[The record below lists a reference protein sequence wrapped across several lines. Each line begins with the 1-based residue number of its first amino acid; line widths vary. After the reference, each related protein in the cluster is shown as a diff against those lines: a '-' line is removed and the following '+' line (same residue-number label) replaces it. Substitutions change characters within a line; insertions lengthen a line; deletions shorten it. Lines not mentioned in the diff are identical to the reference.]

1 MCRRATGLACLLAAA
16 GCAPAPSPAHCASD
30 ATYLPGAQP
39 RSAAGYRYHVAAGPG
54 AEQLC
59 VEVDLPPGP
68 AARAWT
74 GDPSTL
80 PFVRDV
86 GVVRDGAF
94 VPAAA
99 GQGGWLVPACGAGCR
114 LRYRLLLGDAA
125 RALSDIDHATI
136 GDGAI
141 VAPPSAWLLRPRDV
155 RAPFVLRV
163 TPSPGESFVSGL
175 ALSPDGDGFRGD
187 VGALDDTPYAA
198 FGAFSVTRKRV
209 GGGLVDVAFFNGRP
223 APAIETWV
231 DRALGAV
238 AAYYQRFPID
248 HAALGVRLAPGAGVY
263 GGHTMGDGGGT
274 VLVTVGTSTDTAK
287 LADDWML
294 VHELIHVSFPDVATP
309 WIEEGLATYLE
320 PIVRVRAGLCDA
332 DEVWRSLVEG
342 LPQGQPEAGDGG
354 LDVTDTWGRRYWGG
368 ALFWFI
374 ADVEIRKRTGNA
386 RSLDDALLAVNRSG
400 GNVSQRWDLDRVLA
414 LADAGT
420 GAEILGP
427 LRKRMG
433 KAPVTVDL
441 ASVWKSLGVSQVAGK
456 MVYDDAAPLAA
467 VRKGI
472 LGGKP
477 R

>member
-1 MCRRATGLACLLAAA
+1 
-16 GCAPAPSPAHCASD
+16 
-30 ATYLPGAQP
+30 
-39 RSAAGYRYHVAAGPG
+39 
-54 AEQLC
+54 
-59 VEVDLPPGP
+59 VDLPPAP
-68 AARAWT
+68 LARAWA
-74 GDPSTL
+74 GDPSTQR
-80 PFVRDV
+80 FVRDV
-86 GVVRDGAF
+86 GVVRDGSF

-99 GQGGWLVPACGAGCR
+99 ATGGWLVPACGAGCR
-114 LRYRLLLGDAA
+114 LLYRVLLGDAA

-141 VAPPSAWLLRPRDV
+141 LAPPSAWLLRPRDV

-163 TPSPGESFVSGL
+163 TPSAGESFLSGL
-175 ALSPDGDGFRGD
+175 ALSPDADSFRGD

-198 FGAFSVTRKRV
+198 FGAFAVTRKRV

-223 APAIETWV
+223 TPAVETWI
-231 DRALGAV
+231 DGALRAV

-248 HAALGVRLAPGAGVY
+248 HAALGVRLAPGVGVY

-274 VLVTVGTSTDTAK
+274 VLVTVGTSTDPAK

-294 VHELIHVSFPDVATP
+294 VHELIHVSFPDVSTP

-320 PIVRVRAGLCDA
+320 PVVRVRSGLCDA
-332 DEVWRSLVEG
+332 DELWRSLLEG
-342 LPQGQPEAGDGG
+342 LPQGQPEAGDRG

-368 ALFWFI
+368 ALFWFV

-400 GNVSQRWDLDRVLA
+400 GNVSQRRDLDRVLA

-420 GAEILGP
+420 GAEVLGP
-427 LRKRMG
+427 LRKQMG

-441 ASVWKSLGVSQVAGK
+441 ASIWKSLGVSQVSGK
-456 MVYDDAAPLAA
+456 MVYDDAAPLSA
-467 VRKGI
+467 VRRGI
-472 LGGKP
+472 LRGKT